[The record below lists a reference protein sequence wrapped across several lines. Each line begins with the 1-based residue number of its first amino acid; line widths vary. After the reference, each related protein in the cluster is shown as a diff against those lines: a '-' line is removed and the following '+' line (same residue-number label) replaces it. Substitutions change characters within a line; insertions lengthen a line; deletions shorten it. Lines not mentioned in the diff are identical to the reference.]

1 MNEINPLMEPHQ
13 IPGSHFC
20 ITGFNKLGQC
30 FVLSEKRLSGV
41 PEVDARGSLPA
52 MTLFTRLA
60 EMDEDV
66 PDYEIF
72 EEANKVALRTA
83 EREYG
88 KDFFE
93 AMN

>member
-1 MNEINPLMEPHQ
+1 MNEIYPLSEPHQ

-30 FVLSEKRLSGV
+30 FVLSKKRLSGV
-41 PEVDARGSLPA
+41 PEVDARDSLPA
-52 MTLFTRLA
+52 MALFTRLA

-66 PDYEIF
+66 PDYEAF
-72 EEANKVALRTA
+72 ERANKVALGEA
-83 EREYG
+83 GREYG

-93 AMN
+93 TLN